1 MTKLY
6 FFNSYIH
13 ILEKKLIKYLYESFW
28 IVKSADKSALFY
40 NISLIVVV
48 TYHLTDIYEI
58 FFSQINYSLK
68 RAYMAHFI
76 YDSNQPISFRSILSF
91 QL

>member
-1 MTKLY
+1 M
-6 FFNSYIH
+6 
-13 ILEKKLIKYLYESFW
+13 
-28 IVKSADKSALFY
+28 VKSADKSALFY

-58 FFSQINYSLK
+58 LFSQINYSLK
-68 RAYMAHFI
+68 RAFMAHFLN
-76 YDSNQPISFRSILSF
+76 DSNLPISFGSILSF